1 MTQTPTD
8 KGKPGK
14 TLFQIA
20 FVAPTNSQL
29 GFLSEYGKELIS
41 AFEVAVD
48 VINSDAGRYQVE
60 LSMLVKDEGVDGV
73 ASCTKVAQEIEDQS
87 IVAVVGAFR
96 SDCTI
101 KLHDTL
107 SMKYF
112 VSMLSPTGYKIPFM
126 GNLF

>member
-1 MTQTPTD
+1 MTQTPAD

-20 FVAPTNSQL
+20 FVAPTNLQL

-41 AFEVAVD
+41 AFKVAVD

-60 LSMLVKDEGVDGV
+60 LRMLIKDEGVDGV
-73 ASCTKVAQEIEDQS
+73 ASCTKLAEEIKDKS

-112 VSMLSPTGYKIPFM
+112 VSVLYPTGCKIALM
-126 GNLF
+126 GNPF

>member
-14 TLFQIA
+14 MLFQIA

-29 GFLSEYGKELIS
+29 GFLSEYGKELVS

-48 VINSDAGRYQVE
+48 FINSDPGRYQVE
-60 LSMLVKDEGVDGV
+60 LSTLVRDEGVDGV
-73 ASCTKVAQEIEDQS
+73 ASCTKVAEEIEDKS

-101 KLHDTL
+101 KLLDTL

-112 VSMLSPTGYKIPFM
+112 VSMFYPFI
-126 GNLF
+126 